1 MVVIEP
7 TEEGISTPHVSV
19 AVPKALID
27 DLQEEMKNMQEQIKE
42 LIELPAN
49 SGLIDAVR

>member
-19 AVPKALID
+19 AVPKSLID
-27 DLQEEMKNMQEQIKE
+27 DLQDDMKNMKDQIKE
-42 LIELPAN
+42 LTELPAN